1 MRKTCYIRL
10 SIGITIVFISLQSC
24 SLSIFRTAPDYDVS
38 DVLIE
43 ERRNGYLLRIVAHRQ
58 ISQFEAWVNRE
69 EWLYITIAEATV
81 NLENLEL
88 LRPSGLI
95 ELIEVTPFEGSVQ
108 IAMKLSRTIRYC
120 DVIRDKKSNDILVAL
135 HFDWEKDPGN

>member
-1 MRKTCYIRL
+1 MRKTRYIGL
-10 SIGITIVFISLQSC
+10 SIGITIVFIFLQSC
-24 SLSIFRTAPDYDVS
+24 SLSIFRTVPDYDVS
-38 DVLIE
+38 DLLIE

-88 LRPSGLI
+88 LKPSGLI

-108 IAMKLSRTIRYC
+108 IVMKLSRTIRYC

-135 HFDWEKDPGN
+135 HFDWKKDARK